1 MAAHRPKER
10 MKLLVEKID
19 RLPTIPATLSKIL
32 EIIQDPGSG
41 ARDLEMVVV
50 RDPAIAAKVMA
61 IANSPF
67 YGFKQ
72 KVVELS
78 HAISLIGFNAV
89 KNVAIGLSVF
99 SCFDDPYSPL
109 SSRIRE
115 IYLHSFAVAF
125 SADKLARYSM
135 VCPVEPAFLC
145 GLLHDVGK
153 MVLIKLLDLNYN
165 NILEIAQ
172 DKKEEVAS
180 VEIEVLGLDH
190 ADAGAW
196 LIGQWGLPDVLVEA
210 VRDHHAAEGNPMGRL
225 LGVSNL
231 VSRQM
236 GYGGMRQAPAANI
249 EAATLDS
256 LGLTDDH
263 VQKTMDTIAGSRDTI
278 TGMMI

>member
-1 MAAHRPKER
+1 MTTHRPKER

-19 RLPTIPATLSKIL
+19 RLPTIPSTLSAIL
-32 EIIQDPGSG
+32 EIIRDPGSG
-41 ARDLEMVVV
+41 ARDLETVVV

-99 SCFDDPYSPL
+99 SSFDDPYSPL

-125 SADKLARYSM
+125 GADKLARYSP
-135 VCPVEPAFLC
+135 VCPVEPAFLS
-145 GLLHDVGK
+145 GLLHDIGK

-172 DKKEEVAS
+172 DKKEEVAA
-180 VEIEVLGLDH
+180 VEREVLGLDH

-196 LIGQWGLPDVLVEA
+196 LIGHWGLPDVLVES
-210 VRDHHAAEGNPMGRL
+210 VRDHHAAEGSLMGQL
-225 LGVSNL
+225 LGVANV

-236 GYGGMRQAPAANI
+236 GYGGLRQAPVTVI
-249 EAATLDS
+249 EATTLES
-256 LGLTDDH
+256 LQLTDQQ
-263 VQKTMDTIAGSRDTI
+263 VLETMDVIAASRNTI
-278 TGMMI
+278 TGAMF

>member
-1 MAAHRPKER
+1 MATHRPKER

-19 RLPTIPATLSKIL
+19 RLPTIPSTLSKIL
-32 EIIQDPGSG
+32 EIIHDPGSG
-41 ARDLEMVVV
+41 ARELETAVV

-78 HAISLIGFNAV
+78 HAISLIGFDAV

-99 SCFDDPYSPL
+99 SCFDNSYSPL

-115 IYLHSFAVAF
+115 IYLHSFAAAF
-125 SADKLARYSM
+125 GADKLARYSP

-145 GLLHDVGK
+145 GLLHDIGK

-172 DKKEEVAS
+172 DKKEEVAA
-180 VEIEVLGLDH
+180 VEREVLGLDH

-196 LIGQWGLPDVLVEA
+196 LIGHWGLPEVLVES
-210 VRDHHAAEGNPMGRL
+210 VRDHHEAEGSLMGKL
-225 LGVSNL
+225 AGVADA
-231 VSRQM
+231 VSRQA
-236 GYGGMRQAPAANI
+236 GFGGLRQAPVTEIKAG
-249 EAATLDS
+249 S
-256 LGLTDDH
+256 LASLQLTDRH
-263 VQKTMDTIAGSRDTI
+263 VLATMDVVTASRDTI
-278 TGMMI
+278 TGMIF